1 MPNTKEN
8 KMQIRILKKFLG
20 KLTPPAIG
28 IVYVLAA
35 LELGAQFSNP
45 LHSIAVVGLMV
56 IVPMV
61 AYILYETWQMA
72 KREVEDENRELMR
85 SIEDA

>member
-1 MPNTKEN
+1 
-8 KMQIRILKKFLG
+8 MQNRVLKKFLA

-61 AYILYETWQMA
+61 VYILYETWQQA
-72 KREVEDENRELMR
+72 KREVEDENRQLMR
-85 SIEDA
+85 SIKDA

>member
-35 LELGAQFSNP
+35 LELGAQFANP

>member
-1 MPNTKEN
+1 
-8 KMQIRILKKFLG
+8 
-20 KLTPPAIG
+20 
-28 IVYVLAA
+28 
-35 LELGAQFSNP
+35 
-45 LHSIAVVGLMV
+45 MV

>member
-1 MPNTKEN
+1 
-8 KMQIRILKKFLG
+8 MQIRILKKFLG

>member
-1 MPNTKEN
+1 
-8 KMQIRILKKFLG
+8 MQIRILKKFLG
-20 KLTPPAIG
+20 KLMPPAIG

>member
-1 MPNTKEN
+1 MPNIKEN
-8 KMQIRILKKFLG
+8 KMQNRVLKKFLA
-20 KLTPPAIG
+20 KLMPPAIG

-35 LELGAQFSNP
+35 LELGAQFADP

-61 AYILYETWQMA
+61 VYILYETWQQA
-72 KREVEDENRELMR
+72 KREVENENRELMR
-85 SIEDA
+85 SIKDA